1 MEIISLAHLTF
12 SILFLFRRYLL
23 SDLDAFESSLVSSTI
38 TITLNV
44 HQESQTQSKEDDIV
58 DIHCTGSCSAL
69 VTLQEAA
76 SASVSGSG
84 EEVGGQVRVK
94 DEDLI
99 AICILRA
106 RKKCAELAAL
116 LLEKSKSTS

>member
-1 MEIISLAHLTF
+1 M
-12 SILFLFRRYLL
+12 
-23 SDLDAFESSLVSSTI
+23 DAFESSLITSTI

-44 HQESQTQSKEDDIV
+44 HQASQVQSRDDDIV
-58 DIHCTGSCSAL
+58 NIHCTGSCSAL
-69 VTLQEAA
+69 VTLQEAT

-84 EEVGGQVRVK
+84 EEIGEQVRVR

-106 RKKCAELAAL
+106 RKRCADMVL
-116 LLEKSKSTS
+116 LLEKAKNTL